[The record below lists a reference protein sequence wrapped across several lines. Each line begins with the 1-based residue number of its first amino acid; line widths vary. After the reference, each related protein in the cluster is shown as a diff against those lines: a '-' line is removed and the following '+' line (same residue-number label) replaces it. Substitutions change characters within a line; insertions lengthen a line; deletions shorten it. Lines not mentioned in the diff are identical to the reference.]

1 MRSNALMALACHRA
15 TAASAPTWMRVV
27 ALVATVSFFA
37 APAAYG
43 LEPGAQRE
51 AQPSSAPPAELPSSA
66 QEPPIPDPPRFLSE
80 VAGTI
85 KDVAGDVFFW
95 GQSGTVTGEILN
107 NAFLGGQ
114 ILTIDGGTIGGDAFA
129 FGQSV
134 VIDGVIKNN
143 LYAFASELRI
153 SEDAVIHGNVIVFAG
168 SLRVAGRIR
177 GKLMGSAGIAVL
189 DGEIGSVNIETGNL
203 SVTEGAHILGDLE
216 YRCDDNADIAEGAV
230 IGGEVLWNPPESGDK
245 EDEEE
250 ETPSARFSAIRLAWK
265 AWGYLSNLVVGL
277 VFLLL
282 GGRGARLPAL
292 CLREQPAPGLG
303 FGFIVAVVFPVAS
316 FIAIVL
322 IVSLPLGV
330 IGFVLFGLTVFMAR
344 LVSAQFVGEWLLRR
358 AQRAPSEYL
367 ALALGLLV
375 LYVLAM
381 IPYVGFLVRVAAVV
395 FGIGGI
401 YLALRRSGFPS
412 TSAAPAAELA
422 DTV

>member
-15 TAASAPTWMRVV
+15 TVAAAPTWLR
-27 ALVATVSFFA
+27 ALALLAIVSFFA

-43 LEPGAQRE
+43 REPGTRQE
-51 AQPSSAPPAELPSSA
+51 AEPSSV

-85 KDVAGDVFFW
+85 GDIAGDVFFW

-114 ILTIDGGTIGGDAFA
+114 ILTIDGGTVGGDAFV
-129 FGQSV
+129 FGATV
-134 VIDGVIKNN
+134 VIDGVIKHN
-143 LYAFASELRI
+143 LYAFANELRI
-153 SEDAVIHGNVIVFAG
+153 SKDTVIHGNVIVFAG
-168 SLRVAGRIR
+168 SVRVEGRIR
-177 GKLMGSAGIAVL
+177 GKLMGNSGITVL
-189 DGEIGSVNIETGNL
+189 DGEIGSVDIETSTL
-203 SVTEGAHILGDLE
+203 RVTEGAHILGDLE
-216 YRCDDNADIAEGAV
+216 YRCDDDADIAEGAV
-230 IGGEVLWNPPESGDK
+230 IDGELLWNKG
-245 EDEEE
+245 EEE
-250 ETPSARFSAIRLAWK
+250 EEEAPAATWSSAFGLAWK
-265 AWGYLSNLVVGL
+265 AWVYLSNLVVGL

-303 FGFIVAVVFPVAS
+303 FGFIVTVVFPVAS

-358 AQRAPSEYL
+358 AHRAPSEYL

-375 LYVLAM
+375 LYLVAM
-381 IPYVGFLVRVAAVV
+381 IPYVGFLIRVAAVV

-412 TSAAPAAELA
+412 ASPAPTADLA
-422 DTV
+422 DIV